1 MGDSLVSSI
10 TPVLNRVET
19 MGACLASIARQ
30 TLATDRAHR
39 GRWRIY
45 GWDSHL
51 LREYRASSL
60 RLRKR
65 ARKTART
72 KPSIGGS

>member
-30 TLATDRAHR
+30 TYRPIEHIVVDGGSTDGTHTSFA
-39 GRWRIY
+39 
-45 GWDSHL
+45 
-51 LREYRASSL
+51 
-60 RLRKR
+60 
-65 ARKTART
+65 
-72 KPSIGGS
+72 SIGHRPFDCVSERERRHVRSHQ